1 MGIADVV
8 EITSHHMVRVPGK
21 KTRQV
26 DFNQRAPGNCGW
38 GRVERSEECGGAAR
52 EGYFNRAHESIVVRV
67 RNKLCVGPQSRRDH
81 DGSAILF
88 LSLVDVG
95 ENFAFF
101 PPVAKDVWEAGLFIQ
116 FLEEQDMVSFLQV
129 VENEGGGGF
138 LFKVV

>member
-1 MGIADVV
+1 MGIADAV
-8 EITSHHMVRVPGK
+8 EITSHHMVRVSGK

-26 DFNQRAPGNCGW
+26 DFNQGAPGNCGW

-101 PPVAKDVWEAGLFIQ
+101 SPVAKDVWEAGLFVQ
-116 FLEEQDMVSFLQV
+116 FLEEQDMVSFL
-129 VENEGGGGF
+129 
-138 LFKVV
+138 